1 MQVQITTT
9 ITRSQYGEI
18 LGNGPEFIAAR
29 KMVRVAEEKGKI
41 PASFDDMSWGTSGRE
56 RGHRIGFARFSEIYD
71 FTASAVLVCSRE
83 VEGTKYGQKTTSKTY
98 FLIRRHG
105 AGLRVTEASKALAA
119 KAAKASGSTLGE
131 AIAVVLGKKSYT
143 APANAEKRLG
153 YKVVAQ
159 SGEGLESVFDGSSW
173 EIGKTRTE
181 RATPDHEGG
190 YYYYADIETAVEN
203 TAKNV
208 TFKEAWRAGKRL
220 VVVEVEASG
229 RHFRHDS
236 GKLCASRVKPLR
248 EVAALI

>member
-1 MQVQITTT
+1 MQDQITV
-9 ITRSQYGEI
+9 TRSQYGEI
-18 LGNGPEFIAAR
+18 LGNSPEFIAAR

-41 PASFDDMSWGTSGRE
+41 PASFDDMSWGARGRE
-56 RGHRIGFARFSEIYD
+56 RGHRIGFARYSEIYD
-71 FTASAVLVCSRE
+71 FTEAAVLVCSRE

-131 AIAVVLGKKSYT
+131 AIAVVLGKRTYT
-143 APANAEKRLG
+143 APANAEKKIG

-159 SGEGLESVFDGSSW
+159 ADDGLESVFDGSSW
-173 EIGKTRTE
+173 EIGKTRIE
-181 RATPDHEGG
+181 RATHDHKGG
-190 YYYYADIETAVEN
+190 YYYYADIETAVAN

-208 TFKEAWRAGKRL
+208 TFNDAWQAGKRL

-229 RHFRHDS
+229 LHFRHDS
-236 GKLCASRVKPLR
+236 GKLCATRVKPIR

>member
-1 MQVQITTT
+1 MQDQIT

-18 LGNGPEFIAAR
+18 LGNSADLNAAR
-29 KMVRVAEEKGKI
+29 EMVRAAETKSKI
-41 PASFDDMSWGTSGRE
+41 PASFDDMPWGTSCRE
-56 RGHRIGFARFSEIYD
+56 RGHRIGVARYSEIYD
-71 FTASAVLVCSRE
+71 FTATAVLVCSRE

-105 AGLRVTEASKALAA
+105 SGLRVTEASKALAA

-131 AIAVVLGKKSYT
+131 AIAVVLGKRAYT
-143 APANAEKRLG
+143 APANAKRKLG

-159 SGEGLESVFDGSSW
+159 TDGGLESVFDGSSW

-181 RATPDHEGG
+181 RATSDHKGG
-190 YYYYADIETAVEN
+190 YYYYADIETAVAN

-208 TFKEAWRAGKRL
+208 TFNDAWQAGKRL

-236 GKLCASRVKPLR
+236 GKLCASRIKPVR